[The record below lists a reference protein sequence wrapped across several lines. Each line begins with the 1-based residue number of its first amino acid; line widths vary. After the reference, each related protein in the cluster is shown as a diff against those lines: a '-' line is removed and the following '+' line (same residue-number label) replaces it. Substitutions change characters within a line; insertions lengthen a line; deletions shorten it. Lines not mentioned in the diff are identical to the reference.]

1 MNNYNFAIL
10 YLPRSMV
17 WSLWRISSEPNDKT
31 PTSVPQGV
39 AYLGAGPLA
48 VLVGV
53 DPDIGCQ
60 QRHEGHVC

>member
-1 MNNYNFAIL
+1 M
-10 YLPRSMV
+10 M
-17 WSLWRISSEPNDKT
+17 WSLWRISTEPNNKT
-31 PTSVPQGV
+31 PTGVPQGV
-39 AYLGAGPLA
+39 AYLGPGPLA